1 MKAPLQLYIVNR
13 VSSERNVS
21 RKFSFAF
28 RNLFAKFRI
37 FFAKFR
43 IFFAKINEAKGE
55 NFVKTINNEQLIAQK
70 NLWNFLL

>member
-37 FFAKFR
+37 FFAK
-43 IFFAKINEAKGE
+43 INEAKGE